1 MILSAFM
8 NLFVLF
14 RRHLQRGPFLA
25 FSLFRSNL
33 VRSRKV
39 ESYLWN
45 ILGKKAADLAT
56 SMAVKHADECGLGA
70 IIEEAIDEEGIWVV
84 RGGTVFHGLPTGD
97 VGFLEVREG
106 PEGGAIL
113 EDLSPFLSHGAHH
126 GYNFIS

>member
-1 MILSAFM
+1 MILSAFV

-14 RRHLQRGPFLA
+14 RRHLQRGPYLA

-39 ESYLWN
+39 EPYLWT
-45 ILGKKAADLAT
+45 ILGEKAADLAA

-84 RGGTVFHGLPTGD
+84 RGVPSSMAYLRGMLG
-97 VGFLEVREG
+97 
-106 PEGGAIL
+106 
-113 EDLSPFLSHGAHH
+113 S
-126 GYNFIS
+126 